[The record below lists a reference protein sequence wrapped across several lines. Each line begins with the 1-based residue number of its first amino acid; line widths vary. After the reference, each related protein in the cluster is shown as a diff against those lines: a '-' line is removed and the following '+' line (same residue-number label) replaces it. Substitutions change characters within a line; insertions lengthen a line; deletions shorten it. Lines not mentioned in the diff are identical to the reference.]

1 MSQISVSTLVLYLK
15 NKLDSDAN
23 LNNVKVIGELSN
35 FHHHSSGHLY
45 FTLKDDKAQISC
57 VMFKSKALSLKF
69 NPKNGDKV
77 VISGSVSLF
86 ETSGQLQIYVNSMN
100 LDGIGNLY
108 QRYEEL
114 KHKLFNEGYFNDD
127 HKKKI
132 PTNYPSNIAVLVGDN
147 SAAMSDI
154 KIQFA
159 KRWPICNVDFYP
171 CLVQG
176 IDAPKDIINKLLE
189 VDIKDYEIIILARG
203 GGSFEDLFCFN
214 DENLVKTIYNLKT
227 FIVSGV
233 GHQQDFTLVDYVVD
247 LRAPTP
253 TASVEYVTP
262 SINDVI
268 NEVND
273 NKEYLKTLVDKK
285 INSYKDD
292 LDKYANN
299 KYLLNPNLIIDKSK
313 LKLDYYD
320 LRLLNYSHTID
331 NLNNSIDTYLNNIR
345 DKLTI
350 KLKDKNNEVN
360 NLYSLLKTYSI
371 DNTLKRGYSI
381 VYKDD
386 TLIRSKKDL
395 KNNDKLKVRLSD
407 GYIDTIVKE

>member
-350 KLKDKNNEVN
+350 KLKDKSNEVN

>member
-1 MSQISVSTLVLYLK
+1 MNKISVSTLVFYLK

-23 LNNVKVIGELSN
+23 LSSVKVSGELSN

-77 VISGSVSLF
+77 LISGSVSLF
-86 ETSGQLQIYVNSMN
+86 EVSGQLQIYVNSMN
-100 LDGIGNLY
+100 LDGIGDLY

-114 KHKLFNEGYFNDD
+114 KNKLFNEGYFNDN
-127 HKKKI
+127 HKKAI
-132 PTNYPSNIAVLVGDN
+132 PSKYPENIAVIVGEN

-154 KIQFA
+154 KIQF
-159 KRWPICNVDFYP
+159 KNRWPLCNVDYYP

-176 IDAPKDIINKLLE
+176 NDASKDIISKLKE
-189 VDIKDYEIIILARG
+189 VDQKEYEIIILARG

-214 DENLVKTIYNLKT
+214 DEELIKTIYNLKT
-227 FIVSGV
+227 FIVSGI
-233 GHQQDFTLVDYVVD
+233 GHQQDFTLTDYVVD

-253 TASVEYVTP
+253 TATVEYVTP
-262 SINDVI
+262 SINDVLDEI
-268 NEVND
+268 NENKVYLLDALKDKVND
-273 NKEYLKTLVDKK
+273 YKKTLELYTK
-285 INSYKDD
+285 
-292 LDKYANN
+292 N
-299 KYLLNPNLIIDKSK
+299 KYLVNPNLLIDKVK

-320 LRLLNYSHTID
+320 LCLANYAHKVDTLNNNINICVD
-331 NLNNSIDTYLNNIR
+331 NLN
-345 DKLTI
+345 DKL
-350 KLKDKNNEVN
+350 KNRLKEKNNEIDKI
-360 NLYSLLKTYSI
+360 SLLLKSYSV

-386 TLIRSKKDL
+386 KLIRNKKDL
-395 KNNDKLKVRLSD
+395 RNNDKLKIRMND
-407 GYIDTIVKE
+407 GYVDAVVKE

>member
-1 MSQISVSTLVLYLK
+1 MNKISVSTLVLYLK

-23 LNNVKVIGELSN
+23 LNNVKVSGELSN

-57 VMFKSKALSLKF
+57 VMFKSKVFLLKF

-77 VISGSVSLF
+77 IISGNVSLF
-86 ETSGQLQIYVNSMN
+86 EVSGQLQIYVNSMN
-100 LDGIGNLY
+100 LDGVGDLY

-114 KHKLFNEGYFNDD
+114 KNKLFNEGYFNDS
-127 HKKKI
+127 HKKAI
-132 PTNYPSNIAVLVGDN
+132 PVKYPENIAVLVGDN

-154 KIQFA
+154 KIQFK

-176 IDAPKDIINKLLE
+176 IDAPKDIMSKLFE
-189 VDIKDYEIIILARG
+189 VDKKGYEMIILARG

-214 DENLVKTIYNLKT
+214 DENLVKTIYNLNT
-227 FIVSGV
+227 FIVCGI
-233 GHQQDFTLVDYVVD
+233 GHQQDFTLVDYVAD

-253 TASVEYVTP
+253 TACVEYITP
-262 SINDVI
+262 SIDDALKEIKDNEIYLVESINNKLND
-268 NEVND
+268 
-273 NKEYLKTLVDKK
+273 
-285 INSYKDD
+285 YKDK
-292 LDKYANN
+292 LDKYRNN
-299 KYLLNPNLIIDKSK
+299 KYLINPDLIIDKTK

-320 LRLLNYSHTID
+320 LCLVNYSHKINNINNTID
-331 NLNNSIDTYLNNIR
+331 IYLNNIKN
-345 DKLTI
+345 KLNI
-350 KLKDKNNEVN
+350 KLKDKNKEVA
-360 NLYSLLKTYSI
+360 NLCLLLKSYSI

-386 TLIRSKKDL
+386 VLIRSKKDL
-395 KNNDKLKVRLSD
+395 KNDDKLKVRLSD
-407 GYIDTIVKE
+407 GYIDTVVKE